1 MTRPEKNE
9 GTEDGADKG
18 TPVPLRTWLW
28 VQMREDTYYAPLAR
42 YILSGGPDGRW
53 DTKRS
58 YFLKD
63 IVRDLELFLL
73 EGRHGVTPELV
84 EMSKEARA
92 AYAEEKLLS
101 VEDRV
106 SEVQHAADLEKEI
119 RRRTF
124 SAYDDAEETAALEVF
139 GSEGYRPSVSSMS
152 AVPPRRCTHEL
163 EGVSKA
169 GRAVTCGNY
178 AVTGMS
184 VCEAHGGIAA
194 TVEDMRE
201 VMRRSHLRIIGAT
214 GYAVDMLLDLL
225 QSSPNDLVRLKAAE
239 ALLDR
244 AGLIPGVRIEHQV
257 TDADDPGK
265 WTGDSP
271 SSRIKERLH
280 MLASNTMRSYDSG
293 VQHET
298 ADIIS
303 GDILDADD
311 EADIAHDTSH
321 DIPEPTLLT
330 PLLDLGDDDEPEPE
344 PF

>member
-1 MTRPEKNE
+1 MQRREEARMTQPEKNV
-9 GTEDGADKG
+9 GADDEKPTG

-28 VQMREDTYYAPLAR
+28 VQMREDTYFAPLAR
-42 YILSGGPDGRW
+42 YILAGGPDGRW
-53 DTKRS
+53 DTKRA

-73 EGRHGVTPELV
+73 EGRPGVTPELV

-92 AYAEEKLLS
+92 AYAEEKLVS

-106 SEVQHAADLEKEI
+106 EEVQHAADLEKEI
-119 RRRTF
+119 RRRTYT
-124 SAYDDAEETAALEVF
+124 AYDDAEETAALEVF
-139 GSEGYRPSVSSMS
+139 GAEGYRPSVSSMS
-152 AVPPRRCTHEL
+152 AVPPRKCTHAL

-169 GRAVTCGNY
+169 GRSVTCGNY

-201 VMRRSHLRIIGAT
+201 VMRRSHVRIIGAT

-257 TDADDPGK
+257 TDADDSGK
-265 WTGDSP
+265 WSAESP
-271 SSRIKERLH
+271 TSLIKQRLN

-303 GDILDADD
+303 GDIEED
-311 EADIAHDTSH
+311 
-321 DIPEPTLLT
+321 DIPEPTRLDVETVLRHDD
-330 PLLDLGDDDEPEPE
+330 PLDPE